1 MLLTRPIGT
10 PAYEMGPHTRLD
22 SIPWVDLLNP
32 TEDEITRATEKLGIH
47 IPSRAELSEIE
58 SSSRHYERDGALYLS
73 GPLVRR
79 YETGP
84 VIRPVGFIL
93 SPTHLITIRYAD
105 YPAFD
110 RIGLA
115 LAEHT
120 AENPAPTPTNLLTD
134 LIEDIINRLADLL
147 ENVGHTLDTLSH
159 CIFSSDDRQRHHTR
173 SGATLRTTLRHLGNT
188 GDLASMIRDSLLS
201 IDRIRLHLDTITAH
215 TLAHTQTPPKAD
227 HALTTD
233 LIHNR
238 LDTAGRDI
246 ASLNE
251 FNTQINNKVQFL
263 LDATLGFINIEQNDG
278 MKILTVAS
286 SIGIMPTLIA
296 GIYGMNFRIMPELN
310 WSFGYPFAIL
320 LMLSSIALPL
330 FWFWRRGWLTRL

>member
-10 PAYEMGPHTRLD
+10 RAYEMGPHTRLEN
-22 SIPWVDLLNP
+22 IPWVDLLNP
-32 TEDEITRATEKLGIH
+32 TEAEIALAQEKLGIH
-47 IPSRAELSEIE
+47 LPSRAELNEIE

-79 YETGP
+79 YDTGP
-84 VIRPVGFIL
+84 ITRPVGFVL

-105 YPAFD
+105 YAAFD
-110 RIGLA
+110 QIGLH

-120 AENPAPTPTNLLTD
+120 ADTPAPTPTSLLTD
-134 LIEDIINRLADLL
+134 LIEEIINRLADLL
-147 ENVGHTLDTLSH
+147 ENVGHTLDTLSRH
-159 CIFSSDDRQRHHTR
+159 IFGSDERRPRHRARTNH
-173 SGATLRTTLRHLGNT
+173 TLRTTLKHLGNT
-188 GDLASMIRDSLLS
+188 GDLASMIRDSLLC
-201 IDRIRLHLDTITAH
+201 IDRIRLHLDTAATQNLLPAH
-215 TLAHTQTPPKAD
+215 NSMPAAD
-227 HALTTD
+227 APLT
-233 LIHNR
+233 NR
-238 LDTAGRDI
+238 LETAGRDL

-310 WSFGYPFAIL
+310 WSFGYPFAIA
-320 LMLSSIALPL
+320 LMLISIAAPL

>member
-10 PAYEMGPHTRLD
+10 PAYEMGPHTRLEN
-22 SIPWVDLLNP
+22 IPWVDLLNP
-32 TEDEITRATEKLGIH
+32 TEAEINLAQEKLGIH
-47 IPSRAELSEIE
+47 LPSRAELNEIE
-58 SSSRHYERDGALYLS
+58 SSSRHYERDGILYLS
-73 GPLVRR
+73 GPLIRR
-79 YETGP
+79 YDTGP
-84 VIRPVGFIL
+84 ITRPAGFVL
-93 SPTHLITIRYAD
+93 SPTHLVTIRYAD
-105 YPAFD
+105 YVAFD
-110 RIGLA
+110 EVGLT

-120 AENPAPTPTNLLTD
+120 ADTPSPTPTSLLTD
-134 LIEDIINRLADLL
+134 LIEEIINRLADLL
-147 ENVGHTLDTLSH
+147 ENVGHTLDTLSRH
-159 CIFSSDDRQRHHTR
+159 VFGSDEHR
-173 SGATLRTTLRHLGNT
+173 SRKRARTNHTLRTTLKHLGNT

-201 IDRIRLHLDTITAH
+201 IDRIRLHLDTAT
-215 TLAHTQTPPKAD
+215 TQELPSTQSPTTPENTSSKP
-227 HALTTD
+227 L
-233 LIHNR
+233 HNR
-238 LDTAGRDI
+238 LDIAGRDI